1 MAFTELL
8 GLVGDR
14 GRFQTLQIITLLLPS
29 VLIPS
34 HLLLENFTA
43 ASPGHRCWAPT
54 LDNSSSRVLAN
65 LSLGALLNVS
75 IPPGPHGAPQRC
87 RRFQRPQWQLLDPNA
102 PAANWSEAATEPCV
116 DGWVYDRGTFTSTT
130 VTQWNLVCQFEH
142 LKPLGQSVYMAGI
155 LLGSTVWGLLSDRF
169 GRKLPLSWCCLQMA
183 LSSTSAIF
191 APSFLVY
198 CGLRFLDAFA
208 LAGVIMT
215 STTLKPS
222 GTPISQSRVN
232 CLAREHMSFPTLTA
246 AGRSTAHHASPPP
259 PPEGAEQAKTQL
271 AACFLSRWLPE
282 SARWLITVGKSDRA
296 LQELKKVARI
306 NGHKEAYKTLTIE
319 VLTSSM
325 QEELASA
332 KTSPSVLNLF
342 RLPVLRRR
350 TFGLLVVTFSLT
362 FSYYGLVLDLQN
374 LGSDVF
380 LLQVLFGAVDFL
392 GRAATP
398 LLLKFFGRRLTLA
411 STNSLAGVSILANV
425 LVPQDL
431 QALRLVLAVLGKG
444 CFGISLT
451 CYALYRTELFPT
463 SLRMTAEGLLQTA
476 SRLGGVMGPLIKMTR
491 QTLPLLPPLSYG
503 VMPIAS
509 SFLLLLVPET
519 QGLPLPDTVQSL
531 ERQKKSRPAWGDQ
544 QEVVSTVS
552 TRL

>member
-1 MAFTELL
+1 MAFAELL

-29 VLIPS
+29 VLVPS

-54 LDNSSSRVLAN
+54 LDNSSSRVLSN
-65 LSLGALLNVS
+65 LSLEALLNVS
-75 IPPGPHGAPQRC
+75 IPPGPHGVPQTC
-87 RRFQRPQWQLLDPNA
+87 RRFQRPQWQLLDPNT

-116 DGWVYDRGTFTSTT
+116 DGWVYDHSTFTSTT

-142 LKPLGQSVYMAGI
+142 LKPLGQSIYMVGI

-208 LAGVIMT
+208 LAGVIMV
-215 STTLKPS
+215 STTLMVEWTT
-222 GTPISQSRVN
+222 TPRRTVAVAILGCTYSTGQMALGGLAFALRDWRVLQLTTAVPFFAIF
-232 CLAREHMSFPTLTA
+232 LASW
-246 AGRSTAHHASPPP
+246 
-259 PPEGAEQAKTQL
+259 
-271 AACFLSRWLPE
+271 WLPE
-282 SARWLITVGKSDRA
+282 SARWLITMGKSDRA

-332 KTSPSVLNLF
+332 QTSLSVLDLF

-350 TFGLLVVTFSLT
+350 ISGLVVVTFSLT
-362 FSYYGLVLDLQN
+362 FAYYGLVLDLQN
-374 LGSDVF
+374 LGSDIF
-380 LLQVLFGAVDFL
+380 LLQVLFGVVDFL

-398 LLLKFFGRRLTLA
+398 LLLKVFGRRLTLA

-431 QALRLVLAVLGKG
+431 QLLRLVLAVLGKG
-444 CFGISLT
+444 CFGMSLT
-451 CYALYRTELFPT
+451 CYALYRMELFPT
-463 SLRMTAEGLLQTA
+463 SLRMTAEGLLFTA

-531 ERQKKSRPAWGDQ
+531 ERQKKPKPAGGDQ
-544 QEVVSTVS
+544 QEVVSTDS